1 MTVDGFLLLTF
12 GILWGITFRN
22 DERSPSLYLMMGF
35 LFILWVVTVLTPTVL
50 DLLRGISELQSQWL
64 ETMLELNGLSD
75 YPTPV

>member
-35 LFILWVVTVLTPTVL
+35 LLILWVVTVLTPTVL
-50 DLLRGISELQSQWL
+50 DLLRGISELQSQCF